1 MEPRAAYPTEKTYPA
16 FAHRELSVSWIV
28 LAALLGGRHR
38 IAPEFLSSGFHYLEF
53 GCGPGLNLLFNAVAH
68 PRASFHGV
76 DLNPT
81 HIAEATAR
89 ARDLGVGNVTYA
101 LGDLSAFAAGLP
113 GGGPTRGW
121 PEAYDVVVAHGVASW
136 VGAEVR
142 EALGAAA
149 GSLLRPGGLFYCS
162 YNTYPGWLPC
172 TTLKM
177 LSQEEALRAG
187 GSTTPAIVRRS
198 AELLLSLCGE
208 AEEPFALGRS
218 LPGLRPELERIPSF
232 PASYLIG
239 EYHAGHQPLYVG
251 PMHRLCAAY
260 GLSHVGSA
268 SLPEMFPEMLDPARR
283 SVVLAAGDPALREVL
298 LDLAT
303 VQTFRRDLFAKGP
316 CTPPP
321 PWRRAVL
328 SGLSLHPCFPPG
340 DPPTAFDTGLGR
352 LALDPAFVSGLQ
364 DALAE
369 GARSLGEVTDL
380 MSIDLEEL
388 VRRLSVLLQGGV
400 IGVSLPADP
409 AVDGLESLI
418 GAFNQRALAA
428 ITTGEEIGALL
439 SPVLLQPIPLT
450 LMEAFFLQTATTD
463 LSTEEVVQLV
473 WMGVSMA
480 GGTIKDKDGQ
490 PIEDP
495 RVALDTLRES
505 WEAFSA
511 ERLPV
516 LRSLGLAPSG

>member
-1 MEPRAAYPTEKTYPA
+1 MEPRAAYPSEKIYPA

-38 IAPEFLSSGFHYLEF
+38 IAPEFLSSGFRYLEF

-68 PRASFHGV
+68 PQASFHGV

-101 LGDLSAFAAGLP
+101 LGDLSAFAEGLP
-113 GGGPTRGW
+113 GSGPTRGW
-121 PEAYDVVVAHGVASW
+121 PESYDVLAAHGVASW
-136 VGAEVR
+136 VGNEVR
-142 EALGAAA
+142 QALVAAA
-149 GSLLRPGGLFYCS
+149 GTLLRPGGLLFCS
-162 YNTYPGWLPC
+162 YNTYPGWLSRS
-172 TTLKM
+172 TLQM

-187 GSTTPAIVRRS
+187 GSTTPEILRRS
-198 AELLLSLCGE
+198 ADLLLSLCGE
-208 AEEPFALGRS
+208 TEEPFALGRS
-218 LPGLRPELERIPSF
+218 FPGLRPEMERLSSY
-232 PASYLIG
+232 PATYLIG

-251 PMHRLCAAY
+251 PMHRLCAAH

-268 SLPEMFPEMLDPARR
+268 SLPEMFPEMLDPGRR
-283 SVVLAAGDPALREVL
+283 SLVMAAADPALREVL

-316 CTPPP
+316 CAPPG

-328 SGLSLHPCFPPG
+328 SALFLHPSFPPG
-340 DPPTAFDTGLGR
+340 DPPADFETGLGR
-352 LALDPAFVSGLQ
+352 LSLDPAFVSGLQ
-364 DALAE
+364 EALAE
-369 GARSLGEVTDL
+369 GPCSLGEVMGRFQLDL
-380 MSIDLEEL
+380 DAM
-388 VRRLSVLLQGGV
+388 VHRVSVLLQGGV

-409 AVDGLESLI
+409 APDGLESVI

-428 ITTGEEIGALL
+428 ITSGEEIGALL

-463 LSTEEVVQLV
+463 LSSEEVVQLV

-480 GGTIKDKDGQ
+480 GGTMKDKDGQ

-495 RVALDTLRES
+495 RQALDTLRES
-505 WEAFSA
+505 WETFSA

-516 LRSLGLAPSG
+516 LRSLGLAPAA